1 MLHEIAKACY
11 QEYHRMGF
19 ALELAV
25 LTPSAM
31 EQYYSGDEDYICGVV
46 CNLFTQKDREPYLG
60 FIALIGDTESDPE
73 KPSRFDCTLAQFNI
87 YANDGV
93 MIKDA
98 ASVLNMTN
106 ALFSKVLGKDTGFL
120 YAREAE
126 LNEYDA
132 SIIGLRLS
140 DMGDVLDG
148 KSGEITPHI
157 EYQLNIV
164 NLGNVDFIFTDETLV
179 NHTANVKMDDINSV
193 KLQRMLN
200 LSGQNIQNMTEIITG
215 YADNIT
221 KTCAAIIANVALPY
235 VEDDIVP
242 FLSIIRAV

>member
-1 MLHEIAKACY
+1 MLHEIAKVCY

-19 ALELAV
+19 AVELAV

-31 EQYYSGDEDYICGVV
+31 EQYYTGDENYICGIM
-46 CNLFTQKDREPYLG
+46 CNLFTQNNREPYLG
-60 FIALIGDTESDPE
+60 FIALVGDTESDPE
-73 KPSRFDCTLAQFNI
+73 KPSKFDCTLVQCNI
-87 YANDGV
+87 YANDG
-93 MIKDA
+93 IILKDA
-98 ASVLNMTN
+98 ANILNTTSSM
-106 ALFSKVLGKDTGFL
+106 FSKILKQDTSHL
-120 YAREAE
+120 YAKEAD

-132 SIIGLRLS
+132 SIIGLRMS

-148 KSGEITPHI
+148 KSGEITPQI

-179 NHTANVKMDDINSV
+179 NHTANVKMDDINSI
-193 KLQRMLN
+193 KFQRMLN
-200 LSGQNIQNMTEIITG
+200 LSGQSIQNITEIITG

-242 FLSIIRAV
+242 FLSIIRAM